1 MEPLNTHLANNKI
14 KNNRPSMI
22 EFPQVIF
29 MEDLYESG
37 MNFQDW
43 TDKNGALMDE
53 LVLAGSYLMM
63 GGEYDS
69 VTLVEIWSD
78 DEIWSTVDLNYS
90 DIIEALEHNEEHWVS
105 REDYERAAE
114 SRDLIEIFKNK

>member
-1 MEPLNTHLANNKI
+1 
-14 KNNRPSMI
+14 MI
-22 EFPQVIF
+22 ELPQVIF
-29 MEDLYESG
+29 MEDLYEGG

-43 TDKNGALMDE
+43 VDKNGTLMDE

-63 GGEYDS
+63 DGEHDS
-69 VTLVEIWSD
+69 VTLVEIWSE
-78 DEIWSTVDLNYS
+78 DELWSTIDLNYD